1 MAHAIVNRDATLTR
15 LRDELDR
22 LRRTPLTGEG
32 GARRRE
38 RVQRSPALSLSPFPA
53 SGRIDG
59 PTLRAARRLNRATGI
74 LATSV
79 LLDSAVEHYRGSFN
93 NPAMI
98 VPLIVS
104 ALTLGVGAHGTADK
118 RPVAHRARQA
128 IYATGAVTGLLGT
141 GFHIYNVLK
150 RPGAPAWQNLF
161 YGAPVGAPMA
171 ILLAGLLGSA
181 AEAVR
186 DNPPQR
192 ARVLGLPAGR
202 LLSTVS
208 GLGLLGT
215 TAEAA
220 LLHFRGAFHDPA
232 MFAPVTIPPAG
243 GALLLH
249 AAYGAKNRN
258 RWLAR
263 WWLRLVAW
271 LGVAGVGFHAW
282 GVQRNMGGWRNWRQ
296 NLLNGPPISAPP
308 SFLGLALAGLAALGL
323 LDDHPDG

>member
-1 MAHAIVNRDATLTR
+1 MVSGETTLTR

-22 LRRTPLTGEG
+22 LRRIPSPFAG
-32 GARRRE
+32 GGVAKRRE
-38 RVQRSPALSLSPFPA
+38 RPQRTSALSLPPA
-53 SGRIDG
+53 HAGRRDDG
-59 PTLRAARRLNRATGI
+59 ATLRAARRLNRATGI

-79 LLDSAVEHYRGSFN
+79 LLDSAVEHYRGSFK
-93 NPAMI
+93 NPAMV

-104 ALTLGVGAHGTADK
+104 ALTLGGSTHGTADK
-118 RPVAHRARQA
+118 RPGAHRARQA
-128 IYATGAVTGLLGT
+128 IYATGAVSGLLGT

-150 RPGAPAWQNLF
+150 RPGAASLQNLF

-186 DNPPQR
+186 NNPPGR

-243 GALLLH
+243 GVLLLH
-249 AAYGAKNRN
+249 AAFGAKDRN
-258 RWLAR
+258 RWVAR

-271 LGVAGVGFHAW
+271 LGLAGVGFHTW

-296 NLLNGPPISAPP
+296 NLLNGPPIPAPP

>member
-202 LLSTVS
+202 LLSTRERPGSS
-208 GLGLLGT
+208 GHHRRSCT
-215 TAEAA
+215 VA
-220 LLHFRGAFHDPA
+220 LSRCVPRSGDVCACDDPA
-232 MFAPVTIPPAG
+232 SRRRIVVACRVWREEPQSVA
-243 GALLLH
+243 GALVV
-249 AAYGAKNRN
+249 APRC
-258 RWLAR
+258 LAR
-263 WWLRLVAW
+263 GCGCGVPRLGRATKHGR
-271 LGVAGVGFHAW
+271 LAELAPELAE
-282 GVQRNMGGWRNWRQ
+282 RSTDI
-296 NLLNGPPISAPP
+296 GPT
-308 SFLGLALAGLAALGL
+308 
-323 LDDHPDG
+323 

>member
-1 MAHAIVNRDATLTR
+1 M
-15 LRDELDR
+15 
-22 LRRTPLTGEG
+22 
-32 GARRRE
+32 RRE
-38 RVQRSPALSLSPFPA
+38 RVPLPALSPA
-53 SGRIDG
+53 RARCADA
-59 PTLRAARRLNRATGI
+59 TLRAARRLNRSTGV

-79 LLDSAVEHYRGSFN
+79 LLDSAVEHYRGSFS
-93 NPAMI
+93 NPAMF

-104 ALTLGVGAHGTADK
+104 ALTLGVSAHGTADK
-118 RPVAHRARQA
+118 RPVAHRARQV
-128 IYATGAVTGLLGT
+128 IYAAGAITGLLGT
-141 GFHIYNVLK
+141 GFHIYNVFK
-150 RPGAPAWQNLF
+150 RPGGSAWQNLF

-186 DNPPQR
+186 DNPPHR
-192 ARVLGLPAGR
+192 ARVLGMPAGR
-202 LLSTVS
+202 LLSAVS

-243 GALLLH
+243 GILLLN
-249 AAYGAKNRN
+249 AAYGAKARN

-263 WWLRLVAW
+263 WWLRVVAW
-271 LGVAGVGFHAW
+271 LGVAGVGFHVW

-296 NLLNGPPISAPP
+296 NLLNGPPIPAPP
-308 SFLGLALAGLAALGL
+308 SFSGLALAGLAALGL

>member
-1 MAHAIVNRDATLTR
+1 MVRAVLNGQATLTR
-15 LRDELDR
+15 LRDELER
-22 LRRTPLTGEG
+22 LQHLPLPLAGEG
-32 GARRRE
+32 GAKRRE
-38 RVQRSPALSLSPFPA
+38 GVRRPALAPA
-53 SGRIDG
+53 RAHSEHA
-59 PTLRAARRLNRATGI
+59 TLRAARRLNRATGV

-79 LLDSAVEHYRGSFN
+79 LLDSAVEHYRGSFR
-93 NPAMI
+93 NPAMF

-104 ALTLGVGAHGTADK
+104 ALTLGISAHGTADDK
-118 RPVAHRARQA
+118 PVAHRARQVIYGVGA
-128 IYATGAVTGLLGT
+128 ITGLLGT
-141 GFHIYNVLK
+141 GFHIYNVVK
-150 RPGAPAWQNLF
+150 RPGAASWQNLF
-161 YGAPVGAPMA
+161 YGAPIGAPMA

-186 DNPPQR
+186 DNPPHR

-202 LLSTVS
+202 LLSAVS

-243 GALLLH
+243 GVLLLN
-249 AAYGAKNRN
+249 AAYGAKDRN

-271 LGVAGVGFHAW
+271 LGLAGVGFHVW

-296 NLLNGPPISAPP
+296 NLLNGPPIPAPP
-308 SFLGLALAGLAALGL
+308 SFAGLALAGLAALGL

>member
-1 MAHAIVNRDATLTR
+1 MRTAHAIVHRKATR
-15 LRDELDR
+15 LGRRDKLDR
-22 LRRTPLTGEG
+22 LAASLPSAPPRN
-32 GARRRE
+32 GA
-38 RVQRSPALSLSPFPA
+38 
-53 SGRIDG
+53 
-59 PTLRAARRLNRATGI
+59 TLRAARRLNGATGV

-93 NPAMI
+93 NPVML
-98 VPLIVS
+98 VPLLVS
-104 ALTLGVGAHGTADK
+104 ALTLGVSAHGTADK

-128 IYATGAVTGLLGT
+128 IYGAGALTGLLGT
-141 GFHIYNVLK
+141 GFHLYNVLK
-150 RPGAPAWQNLF
+150 RPGAASWQNLF
-161 YGAPVGAPMA
+161 YGAPLGAPMA

-186 DNPPQR
+186 DNPAHR
-192 ARVLGLPAGR
+192 ARVFGLPAGR
-202 LLSTVS
+202 LMSAIS

-215 TAEAA
+215 AAEAG

-243 GALLLH
+243 GALLLN
-249 AAYGAKNRN
+249 AAYGAKNCD

-263 WWLRLVAW
+263 WWLRLVAC
-271 LGVAGVGFHAW
+271 LGLAGAGFHAW

-296 NLLNGPPISAPP
+296 NVLNGPPIPAPP